1 MAFDRDA
8 MATDKFEH
16 ILHTYSCHG
25 ITMSFYW
32 RSRKEWRVYIDGS
45 EHVKT
50 QPPTC
55 SKQWCTKPEDRVAC
69 TCNTCLCQH
78 AFTLILNL
86 DLQNNII
93 LWNHRNAWHQIW
105 LWAYVLVCVCYSEP
119 MFWCVCVLLTVYLS
133 HCFSGSYGSH
143 RLAGKICLLRSYQL
157 LSTTFPAWDCVCVCV
172 CE

>member
-105 LWAYVLVCVCYSEP
+105 LWAYVLVCVCATYSIFVPLFLWVVWLPPTGREDMLVTFVP
-119 MFWCVCVLLTVYLS
+119 APEHHLS
-133 HCFSGSYGSH
+133 SMG
-143 RLAGKICLLRSYQL
+143 L
-157 LSTTFPAWDCVCVCV
+157 CVCVCV
-172 CE
+172 WVD